1 VFGKRASRE
10 TVTAATRFFPAKAV
24 RAIAQSPVNAVS
36 NQVDPRGRNDR
47 MDSKQFD
54 GRVVLVTGG
63 ASGIG
68 FGIAQASAEQ
78 GAVVHIVDVDGASAA
93 EAADKLTEAG
103 HRANA
108 HVCDVGDGEA
118 VRELFDAVVAA
129 SGRIDHVF
137 LNAGINRTPNM
148 INGGGIDELSA
159 EAWERVMSVNFKGV
173 LHGFQQC
180 ARIMKKQRGGSIV
193 VTASTAGTRA
203 EPFMSYPYVVS
214 KHAVVGLVRQASL
227 ELARFGVRV
236 NAIAPG
242 PVHTN
247 IGGPGPR
254 PPEMIAA
261 VENHLPLRRWA
272 QPAEIAATA
281 LFLASDAA
289 SYTTGGIHVIDA
301 GGTVLSQFRSDEL
314 PAPKD

>member
-1 VFGKRASRE
+1 
-10 TVTAATRFFPAKAV
+10 
-24 RAIAQSPVNAVS
+24 
-36 NQVDPRGRNDR
+36 
-47 MDSKQFD
+47 MDKQFD

-68 FGIAQASAEQ
+68 FGIAEGAAAQ
-78 GAVVHIVDVDGASAA
+78 GAVVHIADVNA
-93 EAADKLTEAG
+93 ETAKEATEKLTAAG
-103 HRANA
+103 HTATA
-108 HVCDVGDGEA
+108 HACDVGDGDA
-118 VRELFDAVVAA
+118 VRALFDAVVAS
-129 SGRIDHVF
+129 SGRIDSAF
-137 LNAGINRTPNM
+137 LNAGINRTPSM
-148 INGGGIDELSA
+148 INGGGIDELPMA
-159 EAWERVMSVNFKGV
+159 DWERVMNVNFKGV
-173 LHGFQQC
+173 LHGLQQC
-180 ARIMKKQRGGSIV
+180 ARIMKKQRGGSVV

-203 EPFMSYPYVVS
+203 EPMMSYPYVVS

-227 ELARFGVRV
+227 EMARFGVRV

-261 VENHLPLRRWA
+261 VENHLPLGRWA

-281 LFLASDAA
+281 LFLASDVA

-301 GGTVLSQFRSDEL
+301 GGSVLSQLRGDQL
-314 PAPKD
+314 PAPAE